1 MKLES
6 NETVKGGCSAESKCI
21 TWNDVMGDIKKPV
34 DIPNIK
40 DPVKPELDL
49 PTCKSGKCG
58 ADDRLVKPELPSCVI
73 FTDPYKIAPLREGRV
88 KS

>member
-6 NETVKGGCSAESKCI
+6 NETIKGGCSAEFKCI
-21 TWNDVMGDIKKPV
+21 DWLGVMGDIKKPA

-58 ADDRLVKPELPSCVI
+58 PEIVKPELPSCLI
-73 FTDPYKIAPLREGRV
+73 FTDPYKVGTKPNQI